1 MEWSL
6 TELDSFVREIWGIDL
21 LAWQREDILKFVHGG
36 IFALSWPTDFGKS
49 MALEVAACCRLVA
62 DPNRRIILIKIND
75 NAAREVTAEIARR
88 MFQIS
93 QLREHGGPKYP
104 NTAPIL
110 RWTKGRE
117 GIDAW
122 GIGDGFDIEGRNFQE
137 RNINSSF
144 RGYSLGSRDLQGKRG
159 DTMIDDI
166 ERQEEADSE
175 AYRRQLRVRVEATF
189 RTLESKI
196 DALWLIVGTAFHSD
210 SIYDYVCRQL
220 QGINRPFERIVRP
233 YRNADGS
240 YLWPERAE
248 KVEIHRKLMSKTA
261 WNAAYELTPVRGRSL
276 TPAEIEEKV
285 RDKSLPWIDNQRQLW
300 DLLVERGRSHCP
312 PWRDMPSWQLEI
324 EQRLRDGLQFYVGW
338 DPATVGDWAIVTIAC
353 WGEET
358 FLLRCRLGVG
368 DTWEQILE
376 VRDQFI
382 SFPEAQIMIESNAQQ
397 KAFKDLCQQDD
408 TLRYASIVA
417 EGTTR
422 ARKEDASV
430 GIPAMVDRISEGH
443 FRAPWLNELNAQK
456 HFTDFEEELLH
467 YGPTAHPHILP
478 AIWFG
483 WRWHRLHAQ
492 MTGVQR
498 MVAQKQFER
507 KTAAVRINAPRL
519 PSAGSI
525 AVPQSDWLREKTRQA
540 WKRRS

>member
-1 MEWSL
+1 MEWDLSSF
-6 TELDSFVREIWGIDL
+6 DSFVHEIWGFRL

-49 MALEVAACCRLVA
+49 MALEITACARLVA
-62 DPNRRIILIKIND
+62 DPDRRIILVKIND
-75 NAAREVTAEIARR
+75 NAAREVSAEVARR

-93 QLREHGGPKYP
+93 KLRHHGGPMYP
-104 NTAPIL
+104 GTAPML
-110 RWTKGRE
+110 RWTKDRE

-122 GIGDGFDIEGRNFQE
+122 GIGDGFDIEGRDFTA
-137 RNINSSF
+137 RNINKSF

-175 AYRRQLRVRVEATF
+175 AYRRQLKVRVEATF

-196 DALWLIVGTAFHSD
+196 DALWMIVGTAFHAD

-220 QGINRPFERIVRP
+220 SGINRPFERIVRP
-233 YRNADGS
+233 YRNPDGS
-240 YLWPERAE
+240 LLWPERAE

-276 TPAEIEEKV
+276 TPAEVEEKV
-285 RDKSLPWIDNQRQLW
+285 RDPALPWMDSQKQFW
-300 DLLVERGRSHCP
+300 DFLIERGRSHCP
-312 PWRDMPSWQLEI
+312 PWRSMAEWHFEI
-324 EQRLRDGLQFYVGW
+324 EQRLEQGLMFYCCW

-353 WGEET
+353 WGEEV

-368 DTWEQILE
+368 DTWEQLMTL
-376 VRDQFI
+376 RDQYMA
-382 SFPEAQIMIESNAQQ
+382 FPRAQIMLETNAQQ
-397 KAFKDLCQQDD
+397 AAFKDLVQQDD
-408 TLRYASIVA
+408 MLRLAPLVG

-422 ARKEDASV
+422 GRKEDPQV
-430 GIPAMVDRISEGH
+430 GLPAMMDKVGDGY
-443 FRAPWLNELNAQK
+443 FRAPWMNNERATRE
-456 HFTDFEEELLH
+456 FTDFEDELLH

-483 WRWHRLHAQ
+483 WRWHRLHVA
-492 MTGVQR
+492 MTGVR
-498 MVAQKQFER
+498 RKVAERELQR
-507 KTAAVRINAPRL
+507 KTAAVQIRTPKL

-525 AVPQSDWLREKTRQA
+525 VTPQSAALRERTRQA
-540 WKRRS
+540 WRRRA